1 MANNYYSL
9 LAKVVDGWTGVL
21 TVTVGG
27 VVATVTPRS
36 RTSALRVL
44 ERMVYEARRVHGA
57 SFIAY
62 VTSGAKLVVEMPATF
77 AIAATLTTAT
87 KTGLTADQS
96 GASSY
101 TFPTAIPDAM
111 VPRYGSQLRTRLL
124 GADKGSAL
132 LAGGLGFSTGRARIA
147 GRLTIYD
154 TLATSS
160 TFADVLA
167 DGGTYDVG
175 VMRTD
180 NATNVMTVERVRIRT
195 ASVQRWSDLGD
206 SGRVVCRV
214 QGVSA

>member
-1 MANNYYSL
+1 MANNFYSL
-9 LAKVVDGWTGVL
+9 LAKVDDGWTGAI
-21 TVTVGG
+21 TVTVGAT
-27 VVATVTPRS
+27 VATVTPRS

-44 ERMVYEARRVHGA
+44 ERLVYEARRVHGA
-57 SFIAY
+57 SFVAY
-62 VTSGAKLVVEMPATF
+62 VTSGSKFVVEMPATF

-111 VPRYGSQLRTRLL
+111 VPRYGSQLRTGLL

-147 GRLTIYD
+147 GRLAIYD

-160 TFADVLA
+160 TFADTLA

-206 SGRVVCRV
+206 SGRVVCGV

>member
-1 MANNYYSL
+1 MANNFYSL
-9 LAKVVDGWTGVL
+9 LAKVSDGWTGVI
-21 TVTVGG
+21 TVTVGAT
-27 VVATVTPRS
+27 VATITPRS
-36 RTSALRVL
+36 RTSALRVI
-44 ERMVYEARRVHGA
+44 ERLVYEARRVHGA
-57 SFIAY
+57 SFVAY
-62 VTSGAKLVVEMPATF
+62 VTSGSKFVVEMPSTF

-87 KTGLTADQS
+87 KTGLSADQS

-111 VPRYGSQLRTRLL
+111 VPRYGSQLRTRML
-124 GADKGSAL
+124 GADRGSAL
-132 LAGGLGFSTGRARIA
+132 LSGGLGFVKGRSRVA
-147 GRLTIYD
+147 GRLTMYD

-160 TFADVLA
+160 TFADTLA

-180 NATNVMTVERVRIRT
+180 DATDVMTVERVLVRT

-206 SGRVVCRV
+206 SGRVVCGV